1 MYFREVLTGCL
12 PDDLLTTD
20 HAAMP
25 TEKLTPSF
33 IKRAAHVVDRA
44 KPGADRTIYWD
55 EKLQGFGLMVTT
67 GGHKSYVVQ
76 YRANGV
82 SRRFTIK
89 STVSLK
95 AAMKQAKAVIG
106 QVAKGGDPVAEKR
119 EAEAET
125 RAAISG
131 TLEAVA
137 KDFLKR
143 EGGKLRSKGE
153 RERIL
158 KKYLYPTL
166 GARQLDG
173 IKRSEIIKLLDRI
186 ADDHGPVMADH
197 VLAMLRRVM
206 SWHAVRDDDFK
217 SPIIKGMARTSI
229 KERARSRTLDDD
241 ELRAV
246 WRAAEA
252 LATPYARL
260 LQFILM
266 TATRLREAAHMKWAE
281 VNAGGVEWTIPKERH
296 KSKKDFLCPL
306 STAAQGALA
315 KTPRIGRKGWVFTN
329 DGEHAVGGFSK
340 FKKAFDK
347 LVLAELQ
354 KHGPKADLPRWT
366 VHDLRRTARS
376 LMSRAGVP
384 PRHAEM
390 ALGHVVPGVE
400 GTYDRHSYFDEKRAA
415 FEALAARVERILN
428 PQANVVALRDA
439 R

>member
-1 MYFREVLTGCL
+1 
-12 PDDLLTTD
+12 
-20 HAAMP
+20 MP
-25 TEKLTPSF
+25 TQKLTPSF
-33 IKRAAHVVDRA
+33 IKRAVHVDDA
-44 KPGADRTIYWD
+44 TKPGADRTIYWD

-67 GGHKSYVVQ
+67 GGHKSFVVQ
-76 YRANGV
+76 YRAKGV

-89 STVSLK
+89 STVPLK
-95 AAMKQAKAVIG
+95 AAAKQAMAVIG

-119 EAEAET
+119 EAEAAA

-137 KDFLKR
+137 KEYLKR
-143 EGGKLRSKGE
+143 DGAKLRSKGE

-166 GARQLDG
+166 GARPLDS

-197 VLAMLRRVM
+197 ALALLRRVM

-241 ELRAV
+241 ELRAI
-246 WRAAEA
+246 WAAAEL

-266 TATRLREAAHMKWAE
+266 TATRLREAAHMKRPE
-281 VNAGGVEWTIPKERH
+281 INVGGREWTIPAARH

-306 STAAQGALA
+306 STAAQDVLA
-315 KTPRIGRKGWVFTN
+315 KTPNVGRKGWVFTN

-340 FKKAFDK
+340 FKRGFDK
-347 LVLAELQ
+347 LALAELQ
-354 KHGPKADLPRWT
+354 KHNKRADVPRWT
-366 VHDLRRTARS
+366 THDLRRTSRS

-400 GTYDRHSYFDEKRAA
+400 GTYDRHSYADEKRAA
-415 FEALAARVERILN
+415 FEALAAMVARILN
-428 PQANVVALRDA
+428 PQVNVVALREA

>member
-1 MYFREVLTGCL
+1 
-12 PDDLLTTD
+12 
-20 HAAMP
+20 MP
-25 TEKLTPSF
+25 TQKLTPSF
-33 IKRAAHVVDRA
+33 VKRAAHLDDPTR
-44 KPGADRTIYWD
+44 PGADRTIYWD
-55 EKLQGFGLMVTT
+55 ENLRGFGLMVTT

-89 STVSLK
+89 SSVPLK
-95 AAMKQAKAVIG
+95 AALKQAKGVIG
-106 QVAKGGDPVAEKR
+106 QVAKGGDPVTEKR

-137 KDFLKR
+137 KDYLKR
-143 EGGKLRSKGE
+143 DGSKLRSKGE

-158 KKYLYPTL
+158 KKYLYPTF
-166 GARQLDG
+166 GARPLDS

-186 ADDHGPVMADH
+186 TDDHGPVMADH

-246 WRAAEA
+246 WRAAET
-252 LATPYARL
+252 LATPYARM
-260 LQFILM
+260 LQFILL
-266 TATRLREAAHMKWAE
+266 TATRLREAAHMKRAE
-281 VNAGGVEWTIPKERH
+281 INAGGIEWTIPKERH

-306 STAAQGALA
+306 STAAQDVLA
-315 KTPRIGRKGWVFTN
+315 KTPSIGRKGWVFTN
-329 DGEHAVGGFSK
+329 DGEHAVGGFSN
-340 FKKAFDK
+340 FKRAFDK

-354 KHGPKADLPRWT
+354 KHDRAADLPRWT
-366 VHDLRRTARS
+366 IHDLRRTARS

-415 FEALAARVERILN
+415 FEALAAQVARILN
-428 PQANVVALRDA
+428 PQANVVALREA

>member
-1 MYFREVLTGCL
+1 VHCADPG
-12 PDDLLTTD
+12 
-20 HAAMP
+20 
-25 TEKLTPSF
+25 KPS
-33 IKRAAHVVDRA
+33 
-44 KPGADRTIYWD
+44 ADRTIYWHQ
-55 EKLQGFGLMVTT
+55 KLHGFGLMVTA

-76 YRANGV
+76 YRVSGV

-89 STVSLK
+89 GSVPLK
-95 AAMKQAKAVIG
+95 AALKQAKAVIG
-106 QVAKGGDPVAEKR
+106 QVAKGDDPVADKR
-119 EAEAET
+119 ENEAAAK
-125 RAAISG
+125 AAISG

-137 KDFLKR
+137 RDYLKR
-143 EGGKLRSKGE
+143 EGGKLRSKSE

-158 KKYLYPTL
+158 KKYLYPAF
-166 GARQLDG
+166 GGRPLDG

-186 ADDHGPVMADH
+186 AHDHGPVMADH
-197 VLAMLRRVM
+197 VLAVLRRVM

-229 KERARSRTLDDD
+229 KERARSRILNDD

-252 LATPYARL
+252 IATPYARM

-266 TATRLREAAHMKWAE
+266 TATRLREAAHMKRAE
-281 VNAGGVEWTIPKERH
+281 VNSDGREWTIPAPRH
-296 KSKKDFLCPL
+296 KSKKDFVCPL
-306 STAAQGALA
+306 STAAQDVLA
-315 KTPRIGRKGWVFTN
+315 KTPSIGRKGWVFTN

-340 FKKAFDK
+340 FKRELDK

-354 KHGPKADLPRWT
+354 KHDASADLLRWT
-366 VHDLRRTARS
+366 THDVRRTARS
-376 LMSRAGVP
+376 LMSRAQVP

-400 GTYDRHSYFDEKRAA
+400 GTYDRYAYADENRAA
-415 FEALAARVERILN
+415 FEALAAQVERILN
-428 PQANVVALRDA
+428 PQANVVSLRKA

>member
-1 MYFREVLTGCL
+1 
-12 PDDLLTTD
+12 
-20 HAAMP
+20 MP

-33 IKRAAHVVDRA
+33 IKRAAHVDDAA
-44 KPGADRTIYWD
+44 KPGTDRTIYWD

-89 STVSLK
+89 STVPLK

-119 EAEAET
+119 EAEAAA

-137 KDFLKR
+137 KEYLKR
-143 EGGKLRSKGE
+143 DGAKLRSKGE

-166 GARQLDG
+166 GARPMDS

-197 VLAMLRRVM
+197 ALAMLRRVM

-241 ELRAV
+241 ELRAI
-246 WRAAEA
+246 WRTAEA

-266 TATRLREAAHMKWAE
+266 TATRLREAAHMKRAE
-281 VNAGGVEWTIPKERH
+281 INAGGIEWTIPKERH

-306 STAAQGALA
+306 STAAQDVLA

-340 FKKAFDK
+340 FKRGFDK

-354 KHGPKADLPRWT
+354 KHDPKADLPRWT

-400 GTYDRHSYFDEKRAA
+400 GTYDRHTYFDEKRAA
-415 FEALAARVERILN
+415 FEALAAQIERILN
-428 PQANVVALRDA
+428 PQANVVALREA